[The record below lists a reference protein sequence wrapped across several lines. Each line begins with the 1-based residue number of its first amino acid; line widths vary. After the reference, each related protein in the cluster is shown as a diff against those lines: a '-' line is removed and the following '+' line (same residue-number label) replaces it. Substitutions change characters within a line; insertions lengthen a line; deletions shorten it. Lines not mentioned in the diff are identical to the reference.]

1 MVEHAIM
8 KYMLHNK
15 AIYTRYYNYIN
26 VQYIKTNYKDIYKVL
41 LAIDKYYTSNTEANS
56 ISLSEIEALVL
67 SMYPMMK
74 DSERQLLSTL
84 LRTIESSSTDEYS
97 ILGYLKEH
105 RNRAI
110 AGELALVSFDV
121 SEGRKSLN
129 EIDSVYEKFE
139 LSHEQED
146 EDFYVTDNLA
156 ELLESVSGE
165 TGLRWRLPWMNRALG
180 SLRKG
185 DFGFFF
191 ARPESFSRDTE
202 VLTPTGWLTV
212 DKVTTDTLIAQVDK
226 KLKTS
231 FVKPLSIHPH
241 EQTHCYHI
249 HDTLGRVDLIVT
261 EGHTMIYEEKGKL
274 IQERADTVKYYQGR
288 KHHVAAKTNYSGG
301 IPFLPEHRLL
311 IAYQADGH
319 TRNYKEYGY
328 TFSFKKTRKIE
339 RLKKIIKTCGY
350 ECSTY
355 KDGNRG
361 HTGFYVKSQQPLQK
375 DFSWVDLSKISVEW
389 AKQFIEELSY
399 WDATRRTETR
409 FKFDTTNQNVANTV
423 QAIAVLAG
431 YNCLLSKFI
440 DERSPTYN
448 DIYSL
453 SIRTN
458 YTPVDGQCIIK
469 ERIPFTDTTYCFKV
483 PTGMLLVRR
492 KGAVAVCGNTGKTTW
507 LASEVTHFAE
517 QTEKPILWCNNEEGG
532 NKVKIRC
539 YQAALGITFQELKDN
554 FQQNRDEFLRVTGDR
569 IKIYDDAAMTRR
581 DIEARC
587 KELQPSLII
596 LDQIDKIKGFSDDRY
611 DLQMKAIY
619 QWARELA
626 KRYGAVIG
634 ICQAG
639 STAEGKKWLT
649 MNDVDSSHTA
659 KQGEAD
665 FIVGIGKSHEEGMGE
680 VRFLNISKNKL
691 LGDSETMPDLR
702 HGKVECLI
710 KADIA
715 RYEEV

>member
-1 MVEHAIM
+1 MVEHAIL

-41 LAIDKYYTSNTEANS
+41 LAIDKYYTSNTEANN

-105 RNRAI
+105 RNRTI

-121 SEGRKSLN
+121 SEGRKSLD

-139 LSHEQED
+139 ISHEQEE
-146 EDFYVTDNLA
+146 EDLYITDNLE

-191 ARPESFSRDTE
+191 ARPE
-202 VLTPTGWLTV
+202 
-212 DKVTTDTLIAQVDK
+212 
-226 KLKTS
+226 
-231 FVKPLSIHPH
+231 
-241 EQTHCYHI
+241 
-249 HDTLGRVDLIVT
+249 
-261 EGHTMIYEEKGKL
+261 
-274 IQERADTVKYYQGR
+274 
-288 KHHVAAKTNYSGG
+288 
-301 IPFLPEHRLL
+301 
-311 IAYQADGH
+311 
-319 TRNYKEYGY
+319 
-328 TFSFKKTRKIE
+328 
-339 RLKKIIKTCGY
+339 
-350 ECSTY
+350 
-355 KDGNRG
+355 
-361 HTGFYVKSQQPLQK
+361 
-375 DFSWVDLSKISVEW
+375 
-389 AKQFIEELSY
+389 
-399 WDATRRTETR
+399 
-409 FKFDTTNQNVANTV
+409 
-423 QAIAVLAG
+423 
-431 YNCLLSKFI
+431 
-440 DERSPTYN
+440 
-448 DIYSL
+448 
-453 SIRTN
+453 
-458 YTPVDGQCIIK
+458 
-469 ERIPFTDTTYCFKV
+469 
-483 PTGMLLVRR
+483 
-492 KGAVAVCGNTGKTTW
+492 TGKTTW

-517 QTEKPILWCNNEEGG
+517 QTDRPILWCNNEEGG

-665 FIVGIGKSHEEGMGE
+665 FIVGIGKTHEEGMGE

-691 LGDSETMPDLR
+691 IGDSDTMPDLR